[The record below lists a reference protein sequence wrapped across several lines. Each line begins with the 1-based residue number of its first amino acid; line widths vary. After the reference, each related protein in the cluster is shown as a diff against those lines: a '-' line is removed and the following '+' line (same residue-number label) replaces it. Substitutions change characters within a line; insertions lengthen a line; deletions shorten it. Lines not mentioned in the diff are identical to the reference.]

1 MSQQPVAL
9 LTRKETFSACHRLH
23 SKHLSDE
30 ENAEIYGKC
39 NNPNGHGHN
48 YTVEVTVRGPIEKR
62 TGMVMNIT
70 DIKLAMDAVIFKQLD
85 HKNLDKDV
93 DYFKNLVKVY
103 ETDKNS
109 VTYRGPY
116 PYNNS
121 QYLQNKRSAKTSC
134 TNISSDSD

>member
-9 LTRKETFSACHRLH
+9 LTRKETFSASHRLH

-48 YTVEVTVRGPIEKR
+48 YTELLYE
-62 TGMVMNIT
+62 
-70 DIKLAMDAVIFKQLD
+70 
-85 HKNLDKDV
+85 
-93 DYFKNLVKVY
+93 VKVY